1 VVYRV
6 FFFLVGFGLMVIG
19 FMYIIMYTNL
29 MTIGYSF
36 SEYLYFIS
44 GQIEC
49 LLALIGLVI
58 ISLTI
63 FVKGG
68 LNNELYL

>member
-1 VVYRV
+1 
-6 FFFLVGFGLMVIG
+6 
-19 FMYIIMYTNL
+19 